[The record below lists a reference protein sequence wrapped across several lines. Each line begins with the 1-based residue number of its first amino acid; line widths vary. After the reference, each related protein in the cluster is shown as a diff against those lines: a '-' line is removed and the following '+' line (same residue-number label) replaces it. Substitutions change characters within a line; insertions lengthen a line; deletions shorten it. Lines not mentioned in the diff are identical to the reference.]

1 MYGKMDPNYTEKMT
15 IAHKLWHDAGNR
27 DWPAPVNWLR
37 NQSNMRMM
45 YTVICMGLAEGRSRP
60 DVTPE
65 FVKYNEFMY
74 NEFLPRT

>member
-1 MYGKMDPNYTEKMT
+1 MYGKMDPNHTEKMA
-15 IAHKLWHDAGNR
+15 IACKLWRDAGNPT
-27 DWPAPVNWLR
+27 WPAPVNWLR
-37 NQSNMRMM
+37 NQDNMRMM